1 MSKIVAAVSRLFGTE
16 RPASRATH
24 DQTPVTLRDPAWLIR
39 SSGWAPVAAVR
50 GAEPFDRRR

>member
-1 MSKIVAAVSRLFGTE
+1 MSKIVAAFRRLFGKE
-16 RPASRATH
+16 RPASHGKH
-24 DQTPVTLRDPAWLIR
+24 DQTRVTLRDPAWLIR